1 MLMHGMGSIQ
11 NPQKGNHLVIFHQC
25 LQWGA
30 SVHGTWGE
38 HVYTGQLVYRLLRIR
53 LKLGKVDHHSMP
65 HTSISVMCTKLLLS
79 NAFVGVDAQKQGF

>member
-1 MLMHGMGSIQ
+1 MLIHGMGSIH

-38 HVYTGQLVYRLLRIR
+38 HVYDGQLVYRLLRIG
-53 LKLGKVDHHSMP
+53 LKLGKVDHHIMS
-65 HTSISVMCTKLLLS
+65 HTSISVMGTNFVLS
-79 NAFVGVDAQKQGF
+79 PAFGGVDAQKQGF

>member
-1 MLMHGMGSIQ
+1 MLMHGMGSIP

-25 LQWGA
+25 LQWGLRSTA
-30 SVHGTWGE
+30 HRGE
-38 HVYTGQLVYRLLRIR
+38 HVYDGQLVYRLLRIG

-65 HTSISVMCTKLLLS
+65 HTSISVMCTKLLLY